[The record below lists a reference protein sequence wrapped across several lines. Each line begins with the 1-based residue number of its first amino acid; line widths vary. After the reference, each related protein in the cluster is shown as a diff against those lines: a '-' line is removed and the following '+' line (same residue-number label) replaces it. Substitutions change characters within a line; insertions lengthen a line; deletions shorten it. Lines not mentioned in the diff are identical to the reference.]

1 MTFLAMLLLGL
12 ALGAGLLGALQQA
25 RELRRLRDD
34 LDALARPRLIDA
46 HDATSAGP
54 SRMFSSLYEESPGA
68 LEGLKR
74 LPGVGGLSLAAV
86 LGLVGV
92 SFVLLVASKRS
103 GEAEAAEVAAAVTVD
118 SLALLRTSRDSL
130 AAVVTRLRDSM
141 DLEQRKSAEAAAPAR
156 RPPARRASPV
166 ARAPRPSQVSPAPV
180 LPPAP
185 QLGSGAAT
193 P

>member
-1 MTFLAMLLLGL
+1 LA
-12 ALGAGLLGALQQA
+12 
-25 RELRRLRDD
+25 
-34 LDALARPRLIDA
+34 
-46 HDATSAGP
+46 
-54 SRMFSSLYEESPGA
+54 
-68 LEGLKR
+68 
-74 LPGVGGLSLAAV
+74 LAAV

-103 GEAEAAEVAAAVTVD
+103 GEAVPAEVAAVTVD

-130 AAVVTRLRDSM
+130 AAVVIRLRDSM